1 MNIAIMVLIFLLGI
15 VIGSF
20 LNVCIY
26 RIPKEESIA
35 KNGSACSSCG
45 AKLTFLDLIPVLSYL
60 VLRGKCRH
68 CKAKFSPQYPIIE
81 ALTGVLFLLL
91 YLKFGLNY
99 VIIVYAALI
108 AILIVITLIDYRH
121 MIIPN
126 GLVIA
131 GLVVGVAQLLVSIF
145 IPGVFAFA
153 GIDHILL
160 DNTWLDYVI
169 GFFAGGL
176 PLLLIALFS
185 TFVLK
190 KEAIGGGDI
199 KLMAFAGL
207 ILGWK
212 LLIPAFFIGI
222 VFGAVVS
229 VVLMASGKRKR
240 GDEIPFGPFL
250 CFGVVVSIF
259 FGSELINWY
268 LGMF

>member
-1 MNIAIMVLIFLLGI
+1 MNIVIMVLIFLAGI

-35 KNGSACSSCG
+35 KNGSACMSCG
-45 AKLTFLDLIPVLSYL
+45 AKLTLIDLIPVFSYL

-68 CKAKFSPQYPIIE
+68 CKTRFSAQYPIIE
-81 ALTGVLFLLL
+81 AITGVLFLLL

-99 VIIVYAALI
+99 VIIIYAALI

-126 GLVIA
+126 GLIIA
-131 GLVVGVAQLLVSIF
+131 GLVVGVAQLIAAIFTTGIFENWLV
-145 IPGVFAFA
+145 
-153 GIDHILL
+153 
-160 DNTWLDYVI
+160 YVI

-176 PLLLIALFS
+176 PLLLIALFT

-222 VFGAVVS
+222 VVGAIVS
-229 VVLMASGKRKR
+229 VVLMATKKKKR

-250 CFGVVVSIF
+250 CFGILVSIF
-259 FGSELINWY
+259 FGQEIFNWY